1 VEFFCVKEKA
11 VDFQGFSH
19 PPPVEKPVENVEKY
33 IGRLFEGKLLDNFML
48 TTGRRI
54 AADNASRTLEVIV
67 TPLGLLD
74 SFLPRSFGV
83 SI

>member
-1 VEFFCVKEKA
+1 M
-11 VDFQGFSH
+11 
-19 PPPVEKPVENVEKY
+19 ENVEKY